1 MDYREIITVDPNR
14 RFGKP
19 CIRDTRISVQDILDY
34 LAGGMG
40 IDEILVDFP
49 TLTRED
55 IQAALSFAAD
65 ALRGTVSVDLKSAS

>member
-1 MDYREIITVDPNR
+1 
-14 RFGKP
+14 
-19 CIRDTRISVQDILDY
+19 VQDILDY